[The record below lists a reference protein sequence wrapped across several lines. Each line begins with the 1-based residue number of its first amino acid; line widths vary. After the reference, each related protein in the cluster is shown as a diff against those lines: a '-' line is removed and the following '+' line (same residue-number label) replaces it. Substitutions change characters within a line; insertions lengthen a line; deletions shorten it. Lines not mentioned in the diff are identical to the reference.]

1 MTLFDFDFF
10 FFLLHYC
17 SWKQCLQEVMG
28 NSTIY
33 ALHVSLVKLIVKA
46 EFNFIQILLFYHV
59 FASMQIAIL

>member
-1 MTLFDFDFF
+1 
-10 FFLLHYC
+10 
-17 SWKQCLQEVMG
+17 MG